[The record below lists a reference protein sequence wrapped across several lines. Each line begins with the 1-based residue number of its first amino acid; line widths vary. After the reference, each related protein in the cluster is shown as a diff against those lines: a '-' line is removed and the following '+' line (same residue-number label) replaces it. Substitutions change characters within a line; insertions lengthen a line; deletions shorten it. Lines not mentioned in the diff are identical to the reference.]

1 MEAVGWSFPKEI
13 RNEQV
18 MFESSVDIR
27 SYQRED

>member
-1 MEAVGWSFPKEI
+1 MEAVGWSIPKEI
-13 RNEQV
+13 RNEKV